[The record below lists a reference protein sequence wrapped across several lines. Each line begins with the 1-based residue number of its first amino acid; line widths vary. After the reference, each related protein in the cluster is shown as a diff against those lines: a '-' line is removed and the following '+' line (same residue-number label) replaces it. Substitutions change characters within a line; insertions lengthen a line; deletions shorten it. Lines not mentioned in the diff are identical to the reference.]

1 MSYLFYTSCFH
12 QKQYVDIVVNLLN
25 SFFDTNSNI
34 DFLVYTTTEFRALIE
49 EKLPGKPVKFFE
61 KNFVKT
67 MNQARISKIDIFDY
81 PEIAKYDK
89 IIYIDSDSMFL
100 KNPVSLFEAITDDVI
115 YACGEGNILNDGNYW
130 GKSLFLK
137 NDTNCVDQEGISVAC
152 LGFKN
157 NPEFKKLFSK
167 IKQAFY
173 LDMYQNKL
181 LFYDQ
186 PFFNLFLINN
196 QMVNKTDY
204 KNLILSRPSPE
215 EALSKGLVAVHF
227 AGCPG
232 HSQIKLDLF
241 ADFKSKYAWPQPEVL
256 VESVPEVQPEVVVE
270 SLPEVQADSLLDSLQ
285 ESVVDSLPESL
296 PEVVAN
302 PNNIIDEANLI
313 AYIRSLNP
321 NYIFD
326 ERTKRRNLFAASISS
341 KTVCFLGGDTALPA
355 AIVANNNQDVQVTI
369 VESVNKNTT
378 SIDHRVNSRVEIANI
393 DTILIE
399 KRKYDTII
407 CDDITS
413 LERTI
418 LTAMRISNPGSTIIM
433 NGIEKP
439 EVAAIWNKYV
449 DMLELQLCSSVQY
462 TDTETQSVRVIL

>member
-49 EKLPGKPVKFFE
+49 EKLPGKPIKFFE

-81 PEIAKYDK
+81 PEIAKYEK
-89 IIYIDSDSMFL
+89 IVYIDADSMFL

-137 NDTNCVDQEGISVAC
+137 NDAHCVDQEGISVSC

-232 HSQIKLDLF
+232 HAQIKLDLF
-241 ADFKSKYAWPQPEVL
+241 ADFKSKYAWPQPEIVI
-256 VESVPEVQPEVVVE
+256 ESVPEVQPEVVIE
-270 SLPEVQADSLLDSLQ
+270 SLP
-285 ESVVDSLPESL
+285 DSLPD
-296 PEVVAN
+296 VVAN

-369 VESVNKNTT
+369 VESINKNTT
-378 SIDHRVNSRVEIANI
+378 SLDHRVNSRVEIANI

-418 LTAMRISNPGSTIIM
+418 LTAIRISNSGSTIIM
-433 NGIEKP
+433 NGVEKP